1 MNNKNRILLF
11 ILINITLLSM
21 SCSTFRFGN
30 KNIDINGM
38 IYDFSNKPVAYCE
51 IVMGKSYKSSTD
63 INGRFTLPKIPY
75 GNYTITVH
83 KNGYETYSDEVLIRK
98 HGQIIYLRIPSQNQ
112 LLNLADE
119 ALTAMNF
126 EVAEEYLER
135 AYQIDKNNIEM
146 LFYYSTIKFRQYKYD
161 EAITFLVIAK
171 NLGSKDLYIDK
182 FLTILRELS
191 DEESK
196 K

>member
-1 MNNKNRILLF
+1 
-11 ILINITLLSM
+11 M

-146 LFYYSTIKFRQYKYD
+146 LFYYSTIKFRQHKYD
-161 EAITFLVIAK
+161 EAITFLIAAR
-171 NLGSKDLYIDK
+171 NLGSKDLYVDK
-182 FLTILRELS
+182 FFTILKELL
-191 DEESK
+191 DVEN
-196 K
+196 